1 MNSRPGLDLDYAAVF
16 AAVPAACV
24 VLDQNLVIV
33 AANDAYLRVTGRER
47 KQLIGRPF
55 FDAFPQD
62 PGEQAEQSAAR
73 QRASFETVLATG
85 APDTLTLHRFAIPRT
100 APPDGFEPRW
110 WNIFNAPQLG
120 PDGSVRLIVHRVDDV
135 TDFARAT
142 LGEGPPEPEAP
153 TEPPRAVPP
162 QAELFAR
169 ARELQRTNYRLRH
182 EAERTN
188 AVALTLQRAMLSTP
202 DLEHHPEIAVRYRPA
217 QRDMNACGDWYD
229 VVDLGEDRIALSVGD
244 VVGHGV
250 EAASVMGMLRSAYNA
265 SVRIADG
272 PSGALEVLGL
282 YSRAHEAAMATTTV
296 ACQIYLRSRLLTYS
310 NAGHPPA
317 LLIDPEGAC
326 RFLDQATDP
335 PLGVRWEHVPRP
347 QASLDYVR
355 GELLVLYTDG
365 LIERRGEDIDV
376 GMARL
381 ARTGREL
388 RGLEPGDF
396 ADGLLERLE
405 NPAGAEDDVSLLV
418 ARL

>member
-1 MNSRPGLDLDYAAVF
+1 MSARPGLDLDYAQVF
-16 AAVPAACV
+16 AAVPAPCV
-24 VLDQNLVIV
+24 VLDPQLVIV
-33 AANDAYLRVTGRER
+33 AANDAYLAVTGRRRE
-47 KQLIGRPF
+47 QLIGRPF

-62 PGEQAEQSAAR
+62 PGEQAEHSAAQ
-73 QRASFETVLATG
+73 QRSSFETVLATG
-85 APDTLTLHRFAIPRT
+85 ALDILTLHRYAIPRSGS
-100 APPDGFEPRW
+100 AQGFEPRW
-110 WNIFNAPQLG
+110 WNIYNSPQRG
-120 PDGSVRLIVHRVDDV
+120 PDGSVQLIVHRVDDV
-135 TDFARAT
+135 TDFALAT
-142 LGEGPPEPEAP
+142 LGDSPSDSD
-153 TEPPRAVPP
+153 AVLP

-217 QRDMNACGDWYD
+217 QRGMNACGDWYD
-229 VVDLGEDRIALSVGD
+229 VVDLGDDRIALSVGD

-250 EAASVMGMLRSAYNA
+250 EAASVMGMLRSAYSA

-282 YSRAHEAAMATTTV
+282 YSRAHVEAIAATTV
-296 ACQIYLRSRLLTYS
+296 ACQIFARSKLLTYS

-317 LLIDPEGAC
+317 LLVDPEGGC

-347 QASLDYVR
+347 QASVDYVHD
-355 GELLVLYTDG
+355 ELLVLYTDG

-376 GMARL
+376 GMERL
-381 ARTGREL
+381 ARTAHEL
-388 RGLEPGDF
+388 RDLEPGEF
-396 ADGLLERLE
+396 ADRLLERLE
-405 NPAGAEDDVSLLV
+405 NPAGAEDDISLLV